1 MPDSDNFLGLV
12 DFLES
17 ALESTLLADANSV
30 DTLKDTIESYSG
42 ETLEFQ
48 VSDSSGNNHVVKIP
62 KIAITPLPL
71 LRIQEAAFEVKGELI
86 MNEVTEKTTQSE
98 TLTTPKISKDALI
111 ESQKV
116 IISPKLKTPLLDK
129 RAILTQKL
137 KIAPVKSTETKST
150 SDSLSVTMNVKMA
163 QADIPAGLTNL
174 LQIAANN
181 LQINENK

>member
-1 MPDSDNFLGLV
+1 MADSDNFLGLV

-71 LRIQEAAFEVKGELI
+71 LRIQEAAFEVKGELL
-86 MNEVTEKTTQSE
+86 MNEETTLSQPI
-98 TLTTPKISKDALI
+98 TPKKIPNNALN
-111 ESQKV
+111 
-116 IISPKLKTPLLDK
+116 SPLIDRRT
-129 RAILTQKL
+129 ILTQKL
-137 KIAPVKSTETKST
+137 KIAPVKSTQTQST
-150 SDSLSVTMNVKMA
+150 SNSLSVTMNVKMA